1 MKPRSKASKRSKAT
15 RSKDSQDVEMASIDD
30 TTTDDQRDGD
40 QPAVSNRRGSVVQ
53 AATTGRSPEFVLP
66 DQCPIEK
73 DKDFRWNIRHRV
85 KATLLANLHQARYLT
100 AQKLLQL
107 DKAMLTEIASC
118 FKETFDKVK
127 CILTG

>member
-15 RSKDSQDVEMASIDD
+15 RSKDSQDVEMVSIDD

-40 QPAVSNRRGSVVQ
+40 QPAVSHRKGSIKK
-53 AATTGRSPEFVLP
+53 AGIGRSFEFVLP
-66 DQCPIEK
+66 DHCPIVK
-73 DKDFRWNIRHRV
+73 DKDFRWNIRARV
-85 KATLLANLHQARYLT
+85 KATLLANLHEARDLT
-100 AQKLLQL
+100 AQKLLRL

-118 FKETFDKVK
+118 FKQTFDKVK

>member
-66 DQCPIEK
+66 DYSRNYR
-73 DKDFRWNIRHRV
+73 F
-85 KATLLANLHQARYLT
+85 TLTQYSNSIPHW
-100 AQKLLQL
+100 K
-107 DKAMLTEIASC
+107 
-118 FKETFDKVK
+118 
-127 CILTG
+127 